1 MASSFILNSA
11 NFGPPMDSD
20 DEDEHMR
27 EIYLDFGD
35 LNKTVKFL
43 ELTSL
48 EPVCQNLSTDLIE
61 EKTEPST
68 SKLEPILEDDLEN
81 VSNSSSDTDINIE
94 VVFLA
99 KDLE

>member
-1 MASSFILNSA
+1 
-11 NFGPPMDSD
+11 MDSD

-48 EPVCQNLSTDLIE
+48 VPVCQNLSTDLIE
-61 EKTEPST
+61 EKTEPQT

>member
-1 MASSFILNSA
+1 MASSFLNNSA

-43 ELTSL
+43 ELPSL
-48 EPVCQNLSTDLIE
+48 EPVCQKLSPGLIE

-68 SKLEPILEDDLEN
+68 SKLEAILEEDLEN

-94 VVFLA
+94 VQFLA
-99 KDLE
+99 KFF